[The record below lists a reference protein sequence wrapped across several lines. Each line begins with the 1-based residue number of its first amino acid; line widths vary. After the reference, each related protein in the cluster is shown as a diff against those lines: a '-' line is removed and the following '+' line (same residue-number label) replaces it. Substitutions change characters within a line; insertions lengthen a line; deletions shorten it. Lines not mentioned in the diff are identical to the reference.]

1 MGEWSMSFR
10 REGEQVHLNNQDGC
24 HAVNAQPGSASG
36 SPGRHLGVAVGGGAD
51 PFRPSVELEEAHRTR
66 TGGTE
71 PERARTWTR
80 RWMVSPHAPHMGVA

>member
-10 REGEQVHLNNQDGC
+10 REGEQVHLKNQDGC

-51 PFRPSVELEEAHRTR
+51 PFSR
-66 TGGTE
+66 TGRGAQNE
-71 PERARTWTR
+71 DWRHGARESED
-80 RWMVSPHAPHMGVA
+80 MDEEMDGLSHAPHMGVA